1 MTAGGTQ
8 VSIRGDFSII
18 SHLLTHHL
26 CGGDHSLHPHLSS
39 ESPSDY
45 ANRRMSEVLLRFVRP
60 RAANA
65 TTERNDDGGDADG
78 RTASL
83 MTQFCCRH
91 FGRFE
96 RTAAAALNVLCVIV
110 IVASRTCACRMQL
123 AAASL
128 FSLSESDSLRPFG
141 SERDRNNLRERRA
154 EGGENAVENWS
165 MARPAYG

>member
-1 MTAGGTQ
+1 MRSDDDYVLRIDSNVEISDSAGGTQ
-8 VSIRGDFSII
+8 VFIRGDFSII
-18 SHLLTHHL
+18 SHLLTHHS
-26 CGGDHSLHPHLSS
+26 CGDHSLHPHLSS

-96 RTAAAALNVLCVIV
+96 RTAAAAKCVMCHRHRRE
-110 IVASRTCACRMQL
+110 SHLRMPH
-123 AAASL
+123 AA
-128 FSLSESDSLRPFG
+128 
-141 SERDRNNLRERRA
+141 
-154 EGGENAVENWS
+154 
-165 MARPAYG
+165 